1 MVDTHPDPNHE
12 SFRDAAI
19 RAEYETGRREATERA
34 AKAHVAIRVLR
45 MTVGS
50 IVTLVGFIMMPLPGP
65 GLPIVAFGLAI
76 LARDVA
82 WADRLLG
89 FLRNRIPR
97 DNNGGMSRGAKV
109 TMIVGIAA
117 GLVFSLWLLA

>member
-1 MVDTHPDPNHE
+1 MDTHPDPNHE

-19 RAEYETGRREATERA
+19 QAEYETGRREATERA

-50 IVTLVGFIMMPLPGP
+50 IVTLAGFIMMPLPGP

-89 FLRNRIPR
+89 FLLNRIPR

-109 TMIVGIAA
+109 TMLVGIAA

>member
-1 MVDTHPDPNHE
+1 VDAHPDPAHE

-19 RAEYETGRREATERA
+19 QAEYETGRREATEQA

-50 IVTLVGFIMMPLPGP
+50 IVTLAGFIMMPLPGP

-89 FLRNRIPR
+89 FVRNRMPR
-97 DNNGGMSRGAKV
+97 DNNGGMSRGAKL